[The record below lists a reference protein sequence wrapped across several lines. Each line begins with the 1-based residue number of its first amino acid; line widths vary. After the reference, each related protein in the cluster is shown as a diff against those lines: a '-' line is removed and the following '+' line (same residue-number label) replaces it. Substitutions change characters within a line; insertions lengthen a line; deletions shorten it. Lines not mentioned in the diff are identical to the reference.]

1 MKVCMLCVALAA
13 ALPVVSGTA
22 DTLIERPAEAAG
34 PRSEE
39 GTASWYGEWH
49 HGRLTASGAPFDMYG
64 LTAAHRTMPLGSLAR
79 VTSLRSGK
87 SVVVVVNDRGPYLP
101 YRVIDLSFGAARELG
116 IVQSGLEDVR
126 IEVIE
131 MSSYFPLEVSEVEAS
146 SVEVSSV
153 RASGR
158 SVSAISQVL

>member
-1 MKVCMLCVALAA
+1 MRVSILCVALAT

-22 DTLIERPAEAAG
+22 DALVGRPAEAAG
-34 PRSEE
+34 PRCEE

-131 MSSYFPLEVSEVEAS
+131 TSSYSPLEAGEVEVG
-146 SVEVSSV
+146 SVEFSSV
-153 RASGR
+153 RASDR
-158 SVSAISQVL
+158 SVSAVLQVL